1 MYCRIKNLKL
11 AMALEDVLP
20 GISKMVREQTEKPK
34 ARFFVPPSLTLQWK
48 ECIGPEKEDVREAS
62 LTIPGSWLEGVED
75 ARGVLLKFRNPM
87 DARDFA
93 NKVEAGKLK
102 DCDLIASV
110 ECVEI
115 DEEKV

>member
-1 MYCRIKNLKL
+1 MYCRIKSIKL
-11 AMALEDVLP
+11 AMALESVRP
-20 GISKMVREQTEKPK
+20 GISKMIAEQTEKPK
-34 ARFFVPPSLTLQWK
+34 ASFFVPPDLTLRW
-48 ECIGPEKEDVREAS
+48 EERYGPEQADVREAS
-62 LTIPGSWLEGVED
+62 LTLPGTWLEGVED

-93 NKVEAGKLK
+93 NKIEAGKLK

-115 DEEKV
+115 DE

>member
-1 MYCRIKNLKL
+1 
-11 AMALEDVLP
+11 MALDAVHP
-20 GISKMVREQTEKPK
+20 GICTMVREQTEKPK
-34 ARFFVPPSLTLQWK
+34 ASFFVPTSLTLRWEERYGQ
-48 ECIGPEKEDVREAS
+48 EQEAVRVVS
-62 LTIPGSWLEGVED
+62 LTLPGAWLEGVED

-102 DCDLIASV
+102 DCDLIEAV

-115 DEEKV
+115 DE

>member
-1 MYCRIKNLKL
+1 MYCRIKSIKL
-11 AMALEDVLP
+11 AMALESLHQ
-20 GISKMVREQTEKPK
+20 GISKMIAEQTEKPK
-34 ARFFVPPSLTLQWK
+34 TSFFVPPYLTLRWEERYGQEQEAVREVSLTL
-48 ECIGPEKEDVREAS
+48 
-62 LTIPGSWLEGVED
+62 PGAWLEGVED

-93 NKVEAGKLK
+93 DKVEAGKLK

-115 DEEKV
+115 DE

>member
-1 MYCRIKNLKL
+1 MYCRIKSIKL
-11 AMALEDVLP
+11 AMALEAMHP
-20 GISKMVREQTEKPK
+20 GISKMIGEQTEQKK
-34 ARFFVPPSLTLQWK
+34 SAFFVPPSLTLRWEERYGQ
-48 ECIGPEKEDVREAS
+48 EQEAIREVS
-62 LTIPGSWLEGVED
+62 LTLPGSWLEGVED

-102 DCDLIASV
+102 DCDLIAAV

-115 DEEKV
+115 DG